1 MTMDLSQ
8 QTKPKTIMVKRPS
21 RDDTSPNAP
30 TVKAARPDAAT
41 IKANRP
47 VTANRGKAKETT
59 SRVDLPAGE
68 TDDSKGGKT
77 IKLKRPSGGP
87 KPASAGVSGVASRA
101 GIELDE
107 DGSFTPMSKK
117 EKPMGGAW
125 LAVAVLTFLVSLAA
139 IWTVVGIT
147 QPELPM
153 PGRLVDVNGQLIR
166 R

>member
-1 MTMDLSQ
+1 
-8 QTKPKTIMVKRPS
+8 
-21 RDDTSPNAP
+21 
-30 TVKAARPDAAT
+30 
-41 IKANRP
+41 
-47 VTANRGKAKETT
+47 
-59 SRVDLPAGE
+59 
-68 TDDSKGGKT
+68 
-77 IKLKRPSGGP
+77 
-87 KPASAGVSGVASRA
+87 
-101 GIELDE
+101 
-107 DGSFTPMSKK
+107 MSKK